1 MLTLRTFNRERF
13 IHLRDVIFVLVRRDF
28 RARYKHTSVG
38 MLWSVLNPLLFLLIF
53 YLVFAHGLDLLDTP
67 RLSGIFIA
75 ILSWQWVQGGLNQA
89 AASITG
95 NSNLIGQPGFPVEA
109 LPVVSTITSMVNFLI
124 ALPLLAIFMMFEG
137 FTLGVTAL
145 WLPVILA
152 IQFVMILSASYFVAA
167 MNVSFRDVEQSLPII
182 LQLGYFITPI
192 FYELGNLSNSIKAL
206 VLLNPVTHLVE
217 GYRSLLLRQEA
228 PVESGLI
235 VILVCSLLLLVVT
248 VAYFRSARSRFL
260 EEL

>member
-1 MLTLRTFNRERF
+1 MLRAPAFDRNRLV
-13 IHLRDVIFVLVRRDF
+13 HLRDVVFVLVRRDF

-38 MLWSVLNPLLFLLIF
+38 MLWSVLNPLLFLAIF
-53 YLVFAHGLDLLDTP
+53 YVVFAHGLDLLETP

-75 ILSWQWVQGGLNQA
+75 ILSWQWVQAGLNQA

-95 NSNLIGQPGFPVEA
+95 NSNLIGQPSFPVEA
-109 LPVVSTITSMVNFLI
+109 LPVVSTITSLVNFLI
-124 ALPLLAIFMMFEG
+124 ALPLLALFMLFEG
-137 FTLGVTAL
+137 FTLGMTAL
-145 WLPVILA
+145 WLPVILT

-167 MNVSFRDVEQSLPII
+167 MNVGFRDVEQSLPIV

-192 FYELGNLSNSIKAL
+192 FYELGSLSSSIKAF

-217 GYRSLLLRQEA
+217 AYRAILLHQEA
-228 PVESGLI
+228 PDWRALI
-235 VILVCSLLLLVVT
+235 AILVCSLLLLLVT
-248 VAYFRSARSRFL
+248 VAYFRSSRSRFL